1 MNIYSEAGKL
11 SDKNKAFALATI
23 IESKGSTPRH
33 SGKMI
38 VLEDGSIIGTIGGG
52 LAERYVIDEAVEA
65 ISDDSSRLVEYKLN
79 SDADGGIQMSCGGN
93 LKVFIEVNQR
103 KPRLVLIGG
112 GHVNYALSKLV
123 EFLDYELVVVEDRE
137 EFCNME
143 RYPFASE
150 LHVDEVV
157 DKALS
162 NVKIDS
168 NSYVIIATKD
178 YDEKSLRAVI
188 DSDARYIGVIGSKRK
203 VTLLMKNML
212 ESGYSKERLE
222 FVHSPIGLDI
232 GTETPEEIA
241 ISIVA
246 EILKARS
253 GKTGN
258 SLKEMK

>member
-1 MNIYSEAGKL
+1 MNIYKEAGKL
-11 SDKNKAFALATI
+11 IDCNKAFAIATI

-38 VLEDGSIIGTIGGG
+38 VLEDGNIIGTIGGG
-52 LAERYVIDEAVEA
+52 LAERYVIDESIKA

-79 SDADGGIQMSCGGN
+79 SEADGGIQMSCGGN

-103 KPRLVLIGG
+103 KPRLILIGG
-112 GHVNYALSKLV
+112 GHVNYAISKLV
-123 EFLDYELVVVEDRE
+123 EFLDYELVIVEDRE
-137 EFCNME
+137 EFCNEE

-150 LHVDEVV
+150 LYLDQEVDN
-157 DKALS
+157 ALS
-162 NVKIDS
+162 RLKVDS
-168 NSYVIIATKD
+168 NSYIVIATKD

-188 DSDARYIGVIGSKRK
+188 DTDAKYIGVIGSKRK

-212 ESGYSKERLE
+212 ESGYSKEKLD

-253 GKTGN
+253 GKTGV
-258 SLKEMK
+258 SLKELK